1 MFWLPTWKQES
12 TVSVFF
18 IFMIYA
24 DCSKLRP
31 WHHFNVLCFKNETI
45 ILETFISWSLILPIT
60 LILGSALCFSLSS
73 KLFIFLWRKVLASQ
87 LLMVWAS
94 KTSSHICYTKMLENI
109 CISCRIR
116 KWSEKKKLEMSKML
130 KKCQYLSFL
139 NILHGCR
146 VKIFYS
152 LSSQHSRPCNALQQ
166 IHQEGGQDLQASL
179 RSVTPERPELL
190 LILPISLHL
199 AWNHL
204 VLAPT
209 FPGE

>member
-1 MFWLPTWKQES
+1 
-12 TVSVFF
+12 
-18 IFMIYA
+18 MITNFTNHT
-24 DCSKLRP
+24 DPGFS
-31 WHHFNVLCFKNETI
+31 
-45 ILETFISWSLILPIT
+45 SL
-60 LILGSALCFSLSS
+60 
-73 KLFIFLWRKVLASQ
+73 LFIEFQTIFFLRRKVLASQ

-94 KTSSHICYTKMLENI
+94 KTSSHIFYTKMLENI